1 MGGTFYECMHFTQTG
16 YKQAGASTE
25 TAAFRYTNYE
35 NQLWI
40 GYVLGVIAD
49 RSGDGLTSGGFDS
62 SHDQEIT
69 LDANRCIGMLG
80 GVHVPVL

>member
-1 MGGTFYECMHFTQTG
+1 MHFTQTG

-49 RSGDGLTSGGFDS
+49 RSGDGLTSGGVDS
-62 SHDQEIT
+62 SHDQ
-69 LDANRCIGMLG
+69 
-80 GVHVPVL
+80 